1 MGLLGKHTD
10 QIGSAMERKVASS
23 KRWAEYISRQ
33 FVCDRFASTRN
44 EYSSLPP
51 VDVSM
56 ALRTRHALY
65 GRGQMAASATT
76 GHLECFSVDA
86 GCIRLSCDPLL
97 ALDSRHFDSSNWMH
111 VSLSWHDSRSTRAL
125 LAFNPSLPFSLAIS
139 LYLPVCQSIQMI
151 KLPFNMASLL
161 QAAGWSLYRFYTH
174 KFERNKEE
182 SAILFVETRHSQP
195 GASETPCK
203 ISGTICE
210 NG

>member
-1 MGLLGKHTD
+1 MNFTECSLPAVSISKRDKRAGRVVTKSTRGDEQTNISCTRDASMGLLGKHTD

-97 ALDSRHFDSSNWMH
+97 ALDSRHFDSSN
-111 VSLSWHDSRSTRAL
+111 
-125 LAFNPSLPFSLAIS
+125 
-139 LYLPVCQSIQMI
+139 
-151 KLPFNMASLL
+151 
-161 QAAGWSLYRFYTH
+161 
-174 KFERNKEE
+174 
-182 SAILFVETRHSQP
+182 
-195 GASETPCK
+195 
-203 ISGTICE
+203 
-210 NG
+210 